1 MTIIFIWYLKAMDGL
16 MIELMSTL
24 SLEKMSIKRFASM
37 RKSIIGKSDDKHGG
51 QTIKPKIFDSVF
63 IRSCDFECFFNDDML
78 CIFLYTENTKKIQLK
93 YDEKR
98 ERNIIVENGRIR
110 FEIYNIPE

>member
-1 MTIIFIWYLKAMDGL
+1 
-16 MIELMSTL
+16 
-24 SLEKMSIKRFASM
+24 
-37 RKSIIGKSDDKHGG
+37 
-51 QTIKPKIFDSVF
+51 
-63 IRSCDFECFFNDDML
+63 ML